1 VLRLIFA
8 FVEIML
14 HRRGP
19 EHLPAAGFL
28 FGTVLLVSLAVELAA
43 LRLSAVVERP
53 LLLTLVD
60 TALDLVFVWAVL
72 RLFDRERRFK
82 QTATALLGADTLLN
96 LLSLPLVLWNQSLE
110 GATAPALLFLL
121 LAIWSIDIA
130 GFILSRTLER
140 PYALGVAIM
149 LGYVLL
155 SISLRMSFFPTTS

>member
-1 VLRLIFA
+1 VHGDSVAGGCELA
-8 FVEIML
+8 L
-14 HRRGP
+14 HCDIRV
-19 EHLPAAGFL
+19 AADDARFSMPLARIGL
-28 FGTVLLVSLAVELAA
+28 AVPVLL
-43 LRLSAVVERP
+43 
-53 LLLTLVD
+53 TD

-130 GFILSRTLER
+130 GFVLSRTLER